1 MVAEP
6 DNERSSFGYRCSLA
20 KISMVAEQKHT
31 IFHTLICCS
40 LAKISMVAEQIQLK
54 N

>member
-20 KISMVAEQKHT
+20 KISMVAELYYTYMLQYT
-31 IFHTLICCS
+31 SCS
-40 LAKISMVAEQIQLK
+40 LAKISMVAELHHA
-54 N
+54 